1 MKVFVVGA
9 GQMGGGIAQVM
20 AAVGNITYLYDLN
33 EEIVKKRLIFIENWL
48 TRSVGIGK
56 ISEDEKTRTL
66 NNILPSIYMKDAA
79 DSDVVIEAVI
89 ENLDTKV
96 NIFQQLDQII
106 KPACILATNTSSL
119 SITEI
124 ASYTNLPERVIGM
137 HFMNPVPLMKLVEVI
152 RGNATNDETVK
163 VVWDLALSLK
173 KFPVE
178 VRDVPGFVSNRVL
191 QVMIN
196 EAIFCLHE
204 GVASKEGIYTV
215 MKLGMNHPMGP
226 LQLADLIGLD
236 TVLFILEVMYNG
248 YGDPKYRP
256 CPLLKQYVKKGW
268 LGKKSGRGF
277 YEYP

>member
-20 AAVGNITYLYDLN
+20 AAVGNTTYLYDLN
-33 EEIVKKRLIFIENWL
+33 LEIVKKRLIFIENWL
-48 TRSVGIGK
+48 TKSVGKGK
-56 ISEDEKTRTL
+56 LSEDEKTRTL
-66 NNILPSIYMKDAA
+66 NNILPSVDMKDAA
-79 DSDVVIEAVI
+79 DSDIVIEAVI

-96 NIFQQLDQII
+96 KIFQQLEEII

-119 SITEI
+119 SITKI
-124 ASYTNLPERVIGM
+124 ASYTNRPERVIGM
-137 HFMNPVPLMKLVEVI
+137 HFINPVPLMKLVEVI

-163 VVWDLALSLK
+163 LVWDLALSLK

-196 EAIFCLHE
+196 EAIFCLYE
-204 GVASKEGIYTV
+204 EVASVEGIDTV

-236 TVLFILEVMYNG
+236 TVLYILEVMYNG

>member
-20 AAVGNITYLYDLN
+20 AAVGNTTYLYDLN
-33 EEIVKKRLIFIENWL
+33 EEIVKKRFIFIENWL
-48 TRSVGIGK
+48 TRSVHKGK
-56 ISEDEKTRTL
+56 LSEDERTRTL

-79 DSDVVIEAVI
+79 DSDVIIEAVI

-196 EAIFCLHE
+196 EAIFCLYE
-204 GVASKEGIYTV
+204 EVASVEGIDTV